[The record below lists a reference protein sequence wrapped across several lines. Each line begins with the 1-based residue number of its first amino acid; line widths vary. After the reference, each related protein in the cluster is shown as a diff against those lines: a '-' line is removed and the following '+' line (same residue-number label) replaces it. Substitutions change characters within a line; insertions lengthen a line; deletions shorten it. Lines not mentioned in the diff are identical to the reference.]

1 MGELSEETKKRALRI
16 LERRDVSRKELIDK
30 LTAKG
35 ETEEAAQAAA
45 DWLTR
50 LGVIDDARY
59 AGMIVRHYAAK
70 GYGKSRIQNE
80 LYRHGIEK
88 ELWGEALEEYPD
100 QEEVIDKLLRSKL
113 KSTSPDRAELKKAT
127 DALLRRGFSWS
138 EISAAKD
145 RVLSGFDDEYYEESI

>member
-1 MGELSEETKKRALRI
+1 MADLPEEAKKRALKI

-35 ETEEAAQAAA
+35 ETYENAVAVAE
-45 DWLTR
+45 WLIR

-59 AGMIVRHYAAK
+59 AGMVVRHYAAK
-70 GYGKSRIQNE
+70 GYGKARIQNE

-88 ELWGEALEEYPD
+88 ELWDEALEECPD
-100 QEEVIDKLLRSKL
+100 QEEVIDRLLRSKL
-113 KSTSPDRAELKKAT
+113 KSPSPDRAELKKAT

-138 EISAAKD
+138 EIGAAKD
-145 RVLSGFDDEYYEESI
+145 RVLGSSDYYEESI